1 MAKKQDSFYYE
12 NFSECAACACQAAHY
27 LEDALKNFKPEGLSS
42 MLDELHQVEHA
53 ADEKKHEL
61 SNVLA
66 RAFITPI
73 EREDIILLSQSIDEI
88 TDKIEDVMLRLYC
101 NNVQTIRPDAIE
113 MGAVL
118 IHCCEEVRKLID
130 EFADFRRSKK
140 LREYIIHINTMEE
153 QADKLFID
161 SMRRLHTSTSDPIE
175 IISWRE
181 RRCLRT
187 RRRRRGKR
195 DYEEYLSRSA
205 AVGGVAAGQCVF
217 FYPERVPFGMYVST
231 EKAQRKLGFFL
242 WVLWSEPPL
251 TPTPLQPA
259 AAAG

>member
-73 EREDIILLSQSIDEI
+73 EREDIILLSQNIDEI
-88 TDKIEDVMLRLYC
+88 TDKVEDVMLRLYC

-181 RRCLRT
+181 IYIYMEKCA
-187 RRRRRGKR
+187 
-195 DYEEYLSRSA
+195 DACEHVA
-205 AVGGVAAGQCVF
+205 DAVESVI
-217 FYPERVPFGMYVST
+217 MKNT
-231 EKAQRKLGFFL
+231 
-242 WVLWSEPPL
+242 
-251 TPTPLQPA
+251 
-259 AAAG
+259 

>member
-1 MAKKQDSFYYE
+1 M
-12 NFSECAACACQAAHY
+12 
-27 LEDALKNFKPEGLSS
+27 
-42 MLDELHQVEHA
+42 
-53 ADEKKHEL
+53 
-61 SNVLA
+61 LA

-175 IISWRE
+175 IIGWRE
-181 RRCLRT
+181 IYIYMEKCA
-187 RRRRRGKR
+187 
-195 DYEEYLSRSA
+195 DACEHVSD
-205 AVGGVAAGQCVF
+205 AVESVI
-217 FYPERVPFGMYVST
+217 MT
-231 EKAQRKLGFFL
+231 N
-242 WVLWSEPPL
+242 
-251 TPTPLQPA
+251 T
-259 AAAG
+259 

>member
-53 ADEKKHEL
+53 ADEKKHE
-61 SNVLA
+61 VLDA
-66 RAFITPI
+66 LVKAFITPI

-181 RRCLRT
+181 IYIYMESRCLRA

-205 AVGGVAAGQCVF
+205 AGGRRCSGTVCLFFRRKSPTWDECIYRKSPAEAG
-217 FYPERVPFGMYVST
+217 
-231 EKAQRKLGFFL
+231 LFL
-242 WVLWSEPPL
+242 MGLME
-251 TPTPLQPA
+251 
-259 AAAG
+259 

>member
-140 LREYIIHINTMEE
+140 LREHIIHINTMEE
-153 QADKLFID
+153 PQRASRPTSCSSTACAACTPAPATPSKSSAGARF
-161 SMRRLHTSTSDPIE
+161 TST
-175 IISWRE
+175 W
-181 RRCLRT
+181 
-187 RRRRRGKR
+187 
-195 DYEEYLSRSA
+195 RSA
-205 AVGGVAAGQCVF
+205 PMPANT
-217 FYPERVPFGMYVST
+217 S
-231 EKAQRKLGFFL
+231 
-242 WVLWSEPPL
+242 
-251 TPTPLQPA
+251 PTPWKA
-259 AAAG
+259 

>member
-101 NNVQTIRPDAIE
+101 NNVQTIRPDALKLSEVMIR
-113 MGAVL
+113 V
-118 IHCCEEVRKLID
+118 CEEAKSMAK
-130 EFADFRRSKK
+130 EFADFKHSKT
-140 LREYIIHINTMEE
+140 LHQHIVNINTMEE
-153 QADKLFID
+153 EADALFI
-161 SMRRLHTSTSDPIE
+161 SSLRTLHTTCSDPLE
-175 IISWRE
+175 IIVWRE
-181 RRCLRT
+181 IYTFMEICV
-187 RRRRRGKR
+187 
-195 DYEEYLSRSA
+195 DACEHA
-205 AVGGVAAGQCVF
+205 ADTVESIV
-217 FYPERVPFGMYVST
+217 MKNS
-231 EKAQRKLGFFL
+231 
-242 WVLWSEPPL
+242 
-251 TPTPLQPA
+251 
-259 AAAG
+259 